1 MAHNKLQKAIAV
13 SSMAA
18 ATLGAGAI
26 VNADNVNSSSVT
38 PASSSS
44 ISATVSSSSQKA
56 KSSSEVTLK
65 SSSKAS
71 SKASSSSVEASSSKS
86 STSKSSTSKASS
98 QKSEAKSSAK
108 ASSKKDKIEAR
119 EAVEKGE
126 MVNGVKP
133 YTDTLMEDYNKYAS
147 NEELAYTAEEIK
159 IAYDH
164 ISLIANDYDN
174 GVYDKQ
180 DDLDYIISSVS
191 KSMENAKEDLDS
203 IMSVDGIPYIKE
215 KQQMAQDKYDAWK
228 ALYDLL
234 TKGSATSSSEATS
247 SSSENTSSSSQ
258 TSSTS
263 SSKEDSQVSSTV
275 SSSAVTSN
283 TESKSS
289 ATSTNNKPNVT
300 PEKSHEVVDKLQP
313 YIDKIADDA
322 EKYGDTDNEDIYNAL
337 VDAVN
342 TADKIAD
349 VVNDYMQGK
358 ATKADTQKA
367 LAEFQNRIKELEK
380 AIADE
385 KDPTVR
391 AIMQDELNALKAAYN
406 ELMNLMNEQ
415 TTTVISST
423 KSNSTSTQAAT
434 KQPVKSS
441 TSKTTSQKPAKVS
454 TKQLTKEAKSMPQTG
469 EQSSK
474 VGVIAG
480 IGALAMAAAGAFL
493 LRKRG

>member
-98 QKSEAKSSAK
+98 QKSETKSSAK
-108 ASSKKDKIEAR
+108 ASSKQAKAADSSKVTPNVSQA
-119 EAVEKGE
+119 
-126 MVNGVKP
+126 
-133 YTDTLMEDYNKYAS
+133 
-147 NEELAYTAEEIK
+147 
-159 IAYDH
+159 
-164 ISLIANDYDN
+164 
-174 GVYDKQ
+174 
-180 DDLDYIISSVS
+180 DLDQMQSYIDKLSDDIQKHQNDSTPAVQTELVGAEMTSSLVTSYINNYLSGLTTQEEVQKDLANIDEQMATLEKLISQTDNETVRSIMQDELNAYKQARAILSQGISSS
-191 KSMENAKEDLDS
+191 
-203 IMSVDGIPYIKE
+203 
-215 KQQMAQDKYDAWK
+215 
-228 ALYDLL
+228 
-234 TKGSATSSSEATS
+234 TS
-247 SSSENTSSSSQ
+247 SSSSQ
-258 TSSTS
+258 TSATS
-263 SSKEDSQVSSTV
+263 SSKEDLQVSSTV

-322 EKYGDTDNEDIYNAL
+322 EKYGDTDNEDVYNAL

-358 ATKADTQKA
+358 ATKADTQKV
-367 LAEFQNRIKELEK
+367 LTEFQNRIKELEK

-406 ELMNLMNEQ
+406 ELINLMNEQ

-423 KSNSTSTQAAT
+423 KSNSTSTQTAA
-434 KQPVKSS
+434 KQSVKSS